1 MKFKLKKKI
10 NDQNLTIDQL
20 ISDFDSSGQKE
31 IMVYDK
37 KILAL

>member
-10 NDQNLTIDQL
+10 NDKNLTIDQL

-37 KILAL
+37 NV